1 MLQQLESFVMPE
13 NASQSA
19 LPIASKQQTG
29 ACWSCGSMRAAHYC
43 QSCGKVQPA
52 APVDYFSFF
61 GLPRKLNLDVP
72 ALERD
77 FYALSRK
84 LHPDLHVQ
92 SSEAEQRKWSV
103 EKSSQLNDAYRT
115 LKDPVARTEYL
126 LRLEGVD
133 LDEQSTLATEAARAS
148 GTTKKQVVP
157 PDMLEEVFELNLQIE
172 ELRRNQKMDA
182 SDPDLIEQLREHN
195 QSLQQRL
202 AAVDQELRTGWTAWD
217 GLVDNGRDAGDPG
230 KPVISQLVDVLNRRS
245 YIRNLVRDVNEALE
259 G

>member
-1 MLQQLESFVMPE
+1 MLQQLENFVMPE
-13 NASQSA
+13 NAAQSA
-19 LPIASKQQTG
+19 WPIASKQETG

-77 FYALSRK
+77 FYAFSRK
-84 LHPDLHVQ
+84 LHPDLHAQ
-92 SSEAEQRKWSV
+92 SGDAEQRKWSV

-126 LRLEGVD
+126 LRLQGVD

-148 GTTKKQVVP
+148 GKTKKQVVP

-182 SDPDLIEQLREHN
+182 QDPDLIEQLREHN

-202 AAVDQELRTGWTAWD
+202 AAVDQELRSGWTAWD
-217 GLVDNGRDAGDPG
+217 AVVDSGRDAGDTG
-230 KPVISQLVDVLNRRS
+230 KPVIHQLVDVLNRRS